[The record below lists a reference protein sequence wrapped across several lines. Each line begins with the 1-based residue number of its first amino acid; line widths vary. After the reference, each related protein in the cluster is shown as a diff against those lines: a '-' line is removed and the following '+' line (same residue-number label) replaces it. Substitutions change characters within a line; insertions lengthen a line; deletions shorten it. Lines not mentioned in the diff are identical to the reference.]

1 MLLPGQTGTVCVVL
15 EAQGKENAV
24 GFSLLFDPSVLNYTD
39 AALGSGT
46 GGAFLNLNASQAASG
61 RLGAALALGAGSSFA
76 SGTHEVLR
84 VNFRAVGSVPGDYAV
99 SFTNLPVRCQV
110 SDTNA
115 VALTAAYSDAA
126 ITINPFPSL
135 KISHSG
141 PDIRLSWPLWASNF
155 VLQQASDV
163 RPAAAAW
170 SNLPASVII
179 TNGEY
184 VVALPL
190 SAPSKLYRLYLP

>member
-1 MLLPGQTGTVCVVL
+1 VTGNSISRATETVNYVGIESITLNTFTGNDTVNITNP
-15 EAQGKENAV
+15 AAV
-24 GFSLLFDPSVLNYTD
+24 
-39 AALGSGT
+39 
-46 GGAFLNLNASQAASG
+46 
-61 RLGAALALGAGSSFA
+61 
-76 SGTHEVLR
+76 
-84 VNFRAVGSVPGDYAV
+84 
-99 SFTNLPVRCQV
+99 
-110 SDTNA
+110 
-115 VALTAAYSDAA
+115 
-126 ITINPFPSL
+126 TINPFPSL